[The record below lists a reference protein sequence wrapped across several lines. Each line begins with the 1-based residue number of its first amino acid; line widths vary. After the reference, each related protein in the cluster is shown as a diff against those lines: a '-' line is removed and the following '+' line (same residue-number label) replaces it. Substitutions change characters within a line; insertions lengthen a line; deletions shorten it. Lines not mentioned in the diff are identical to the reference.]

1 MNESESFTIKE
12 ILVNSMEE
20 MRGSVT
26 ELHKKIDSVQETA
39 SQGLSQATKTN
50 GRVNGLEAA
59 LTDISQIIKKHDE
72 LLLTADT
79 TSKITEKRDKTYWDV
94 VKFSFPFLVALLGWL
109 GHLYIE
115 DTKKKTAV
123 EVVQLLE
130 DKYNIELINGTK

>member
-1 MNESESFTIKE
+1 MSESESFTIKE

-39 SQGLSQATKTN
+39 SQGLNQATKTN
-50 GRVNGLEAA
+50 GRVNGLEVA
-59 LTDISQIIKKHDE
+59 LTNISQIIKKHDE

-79 TSKITEKRDKTYWDV
+79 TSKITDKRNKMYWDIL
-94 VKFSFPFLVALLGWL
+94 KFGFPMIVALLGWL